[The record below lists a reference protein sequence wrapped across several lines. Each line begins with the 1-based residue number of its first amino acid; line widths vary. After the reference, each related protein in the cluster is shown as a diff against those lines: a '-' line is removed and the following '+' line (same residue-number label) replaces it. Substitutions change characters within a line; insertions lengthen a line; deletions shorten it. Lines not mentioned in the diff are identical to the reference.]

1 MKYIAIIMMLMTKT
15 RDNNSYLE
23 SSLEFIFIII
33 NFPTPGVYCTA
44 LAMQSIINNLLA
56 KYLNR
61 LIGYTDL

>member
-1 MKYIAIIMMLMTKT
+1 MKYIALIMMLMTKT

-44 LAMQSIINNLLA
+44 LAM
-56 KYLNR
+56 
-61 LIGYTDL
+61 